1 MLGNSFWPIL
11 LVASCSL
18 AHAYPALLP
27 YIYNPSNAGR
37 LDKRSDVNFPQIEDD
52 VVELDQL
59 RNEQQPAVAK
69 RQHDGSTVRTTTTTK
84 ESVEKVI
91 AAPESSSKEQVAVL
105 NQGLPDLER
114 QLEVATPLM
123 SMSTTTT
130 TSTSATTT
138 TAAFK
143 DESERSQLEEPK
155 TNPHAKCIST
165 KPPKNQ
171 QAFYGA
177 ARLAFGQNPEVLPT
191 SSTSTTTT
199 TASTSTSTSTTTTTT
214 TPPPAPSTI
223 AVEATAAVVPAAPMA
238 PKSEVV
244 EPVVDVA
251 GEPAENGES
260 APSAAVE
267 VKPPAAHHNHDINKE
282 TIGDILI
289 DQLESVAKTTERR
302 SSSGS
307 GGSMPHLTAKTAQS
321 LLRNPS
327 GQYSSFDMAQYVFWT
342 GDETGVARAVEELID
357 ENLITRESALKF
369 LRDIRL
375 GIEFLQRSYANRIF
389 PEELRQNHLKRSAPS
404 TTAST
409 TTSTTSTTTS
419 TTTEKPLPYIHLD
432 NDGDGVTPEIG
443 RSKALDSFTFW
454 NKLKALESET
464 PQDLTD
470 YDDTMGRAKIVEY
483 LYNEYS
489 LEEILYKLAKVM
501 FAQSLAHGSDEAQQ
515 ELQKLTEFL
524 EREGNLGV
532 IPVDLQKKVLRVLLT
547 ALSDTLTEH
556 PELLPAARV
565 NLANPY
571 FRLPMHTPSQ

>member
-1 MLGNSFWPIL
+1 MLGNRFVAAV
-11 LVASCSL
+11 LVVSCSL
-18 AHAYPALLP
+18 AQAYPALLP
-27 YIYNPSNAGR
+27 YIYTPS
-37 LDKRSDVNFPQIEDD
+37 KRGDAAFPLIEDD

-59 RNEQQPAVAK
+59 RQEPQPVVGK

-84 ESVEKVI
+84 ESIEKVI
-91 AAPESSSKEQVAVL
+91 APPEAGSKDHSL
-105 NQGLPDLER
+105 HLMPDLER

-143 DESERSQLEEPK
+143 DDGERSQLEEPK
-155 TNPHAKCIST
+155 TAGKPATEPGAHAK
-165 KPPKNQ
+165 
-171 QAFYGA
+171 AFYGA

-191 SSTSTTTT
+191 SPTSTTT
-199 TASTSTSTSTTTTTT
+199 STSTSTSTSTPTSTSTSTSTSPTTTTA
-214 TPPPAPSTI
+214 TPAFGAEAAS
-223 AVEATAAVVPAAPMA
+223 VERDAQP
-238 PKSEVV
+238 V
-244 EPVVDVA
+244 EDLA
-251 GEPAENGES
+251 GEPAEN
-260 APSAAVE
+260 AAE
-267 VKPPAAHHNHDINKE
+267 TEATAATADKLPGSQHNHDVNKE

-289 DQLESVAKTTERR
+289 DQLETVAKTTERR
-302 SSSGS
+302 SG
-307 GGSMPHLTAKTAQS
+307 MPHMTAKTAQS
-321 LLRNPS
+321 LLRNPN

-342 GDETGVARAVEELID
+342 GDETGVARAVEEFIN

-389 PEELRQNHLKRSAPS
+389 PEELRQNHLKRNSLPS
-404 TTAST
+404 ST
-409 TTSTTSTTTS
+409 TTSTTTTTTS
-419 TTTEKPLPYIHLD
+419 TTTEKPFVHLD
-432 NDGDGVTPEIG
+432 IDSEGVTPEIG
-443 RSKALDSFTFW
+443 RGKSLDSFTFW
-454 NKLKALESET
+454 SKLKALENES

-565 NLANPY
+565 NLANPF